1 LTIVIPVVVNS
12 LVFLIT
18 SRSLSPADF
27 GVVALASTLAGGAAS
42 LVPSGFGDAIVQR
55 QSLDAASL
63 DSVFWLCVAAG
74 LLIYALLVFVSA
86 PLGGLFSSPE
96 IAVLLPVIG
105 LRVIID
111 TAGIVPTALVSR
123 SMAFHLTALRS
134 LAASFLAGMICVGLI
149 AAGYGLWGLVASALA
164 SSLVATTTMC
174 WTAGWAPRLRFD
186 WASIKAMS
194 SYGSYATGTKLIS
207 YIGGQGDQAV
217 VGFALGTVDLGLY
230 NFAKRLFS
238 MIGDV
243 TTGALTAVAHPFFAG
258 IQDDVGRV
266 RRGFMTA
273 TFLSS
278 VIAFPC
284 FVGLAAVSHNLILGL
299 FGEKWLPAVWPTR
312 VLCVWGLIYCI
323 GVLQASLI
331 NSLGRAKWWFRYQL
345 ASNIL
350 NVPIVVLAAPHG
362 VTTMLVV
369 LAVKAYLIWCVPVWL
384 TLKLL
389 SMSASD
395 YMRQFLAPL
404 LAATA
409 MGFAAIL
416 APYAVHLGS
425 PTALLA
431 LQIGAGAFTY
441 ALVLFGLARGRVVS
455 LLDLF
460 RGFRRPGVTA
470 P

>member
-1 LTIVIPVVVNS
+1 
-12 LVFLIT
+12 
-18 SRSLSPADF
+18 
-27 GVVALASTLAGGAAS
+27 
-42 LVPSGFGDAIVQR
+42 
-55 QSLDAASL
+55 
-63 DSVFWLCVAAG
+63 
-74 LLIYALLVFVSA
+74 
-86 PLGGLFSSPE
+86 
-96 IAVLLPVIG
+96 
-105 LRVIID
+105 
-111 TAGIVPTALVSR
+111 
-123 SMAFHLTALRS
+123 
-134 LAASFLAGMICVGLI
+134 
-149 AAGYGLWGLVASALA
+149 
-164 SSLVATTTMC
+164 
-174 WTAGWAPRLRFD
+174 
-186 WASIKAMS
+186 
-194 SYGSYATGTKLIS
+194 
-207 YIGGQGDQAV
+207 
-217 VGFALGTVDLGLY
+217 
-230 NFAKRLFS
+230 
-238 MIGDV
+238 
-243 TTGALTAVAHPFFAG
+243 
-258 IQDDVGRV
+258 
-266 RRGFMTA
+266 
-273 TFLSS
+273 